1 MDNLWGLKLLVD
13 HEKFNG
19 NVPPRQ
25 SFYDVNQTLKFEKI
39 LSSDNNCTVY
49 FQFDIIN
56 SLNNS

>member
-49 FQFDIIN
+49 F
-56 SLNNS
+56 